1 MAKVLVVY
9 YSESRHVE
17 QMAMAVAH
25 GARSIEG
32 VEVMVKRLAPLGK
45 PDEPVVGSV
54 ASQVPIADPHELAD
68 YDGVV
73 FGTPVHFGN
82 MCAEM
87 SWFLRQT
94 EDLWIDGGLIGRVG
108 SVFVSSA
115 TQHGGHETAIVGM
128 HAALLNHGMILVGIP
143 YSEAGTVNM
152 ADISGGGPYGAGTI
166 SANDDQRD
174 PSDVEF
180 DLAEA
185 QGRRV
190 ANICVRM
197 YG

>member
-9 YSESRHVE
+9 YSEARHVE

-25 GARSIEG
+25 GARLIEG
-32 VEVMVKRLAPLGK
+32 VEVVVKRLPALGK
-45 PDEPVVGSV
+45 PDAPAPGSV
-54 ASQVPIADPHELAD
+54 ASQIPLADPHELID
-68 YDGVV
+68 YDGVI

-87 SWFLRQT
+87 SWFWRQT
-94 EDLWIDGGLIGRVG
+94 EELWIAGGLIGRVG
-108 SVFVSSA
+108 SVFVSSS
-115 TQHGGHETAIVGM
+115 TQHGGHETTITGM
-128 HAALLNHGMILVGIP
+128 HAAMLNHGMIVIGIP
-143 YSEAGTVNM
+143 YTEAGIINM

-166 SANDDQRD
+166 SANDDQRE

-190 ANICVRM
+190 ANLCLKL